1 MKLYQAIELPRIFA
15 ALKNK
20 TFPIRTSYKLSK
32 ISKRV
37 EEDVKFY
44 HDKVG
49 ELTNEYGE
57 RDSEGAFVF
66 GENEQTIL
74 IQKDKIGECQ
84 KKINDLLQIEIEPIT
99 TRLTIDELEDTS
111 LTMEEVEML
120 MPLIEEE

>member
-37 EEDVKFY
+37 EEEVKFY
-44 HDKVG
+44 QDKVG

-66 GENEQTIL
+66 GENKQTIL
-74 IQKDKIGECQ
+74 IQKDKIEECQ

-99 TRLTIDELEDTS
+99 TRLTIDELEDAS